1 MPRAGGKIMKRK
13 LIACLAAAC
22 ALCTAAALFAGCNDK
37 GPEKDPDDGKEPGGT
52 TQATT
57 EWQFTGDYHE
67 LLNNGFDFYFL
78 GNMMSDG
85 SGIIYHAQWF
95 NGDVTYTEIELEW
108 ESATDRDG
116 LTTFSASTDDSS
128 ASFTEVSI
136 YAESDGT
143 FNWEYKFQF
152 MGGYSRTIDF
162 VGTENPEY
170 DSVDEW
176 KAFVEENAGT
186 SGTDTP
192 EEPEK
197 EAILTFAGGESNSIE
212 FYADKTARIM
222 AYGGAINFEYTWA
235 LSDGVITMTSVSDPS
250 EVITSTTADGVTTI
264 VYAASLGGNQ
274 VDLTFTC
281 SDISALEGVAEKVAI
296 VTFEGGAGNSIEFY
310 ADGTALLSA
319 YNGAMSFN
327 YTWTVADG
335 VITMTSVDNPSEKIT
350 STTADGVTTIV
361 YTASFLG
368 GNSLTFTCSDIS
380 ALG

>member
-1 MPRAGGKIMKRK
+1 MKKK
-13 LIACLAAAC
+13 LLACLTAAC
-22 ALCTAAALFAGCNDK
+22 AMCTAAALFAGCSEDK
-37 GPEKDPDDGKEPGGT
+37 NPEKEPEPAPPAET
-52 TQATT
+52 TI
-57 EWQFTGDYHE
+57 EWQFTGAYHD
-67 LLNNGFDFYFL
+67 LIDNGFDVYFL

-85 SGIIYHAQWF
+85 SGIIYHAQWS
-95 NGDVTYTEIELEW
+95 NDDVTYTEIELEW

-128 ASFTEVSI
+128 AGFTEVSI

-143 FNWEYKFQF
+143 FNWEYKFLF
-152 MGGYSRTIDF
+152 AGGYSRTIDF

-176 KAFVEENAGT
+176 KAFVEEDAGT

-192 EEPEK
+192 GEPEK
-197 EAILTFAGGESNSIE
+197 NAILTFAGGEGNSIE
-212 FYADKTARIM
+212 FYADNTAKII

-235 LSDGVITMTSVSDPS
+235 LSDGVITLTSVSDPS

-274 VDLTFTC
+274 VNLTFTC

-310 ADGTALLSA
+310 ADGTAVLSA
-319 YNGAMSFN
+319 YNGAMSFD

-335 VITMTSVDNPSEKIT
+335 VIIMTSVDNPSEKIT

-368 GNSLTFTCSDIS
+368 GNSLTFTCNDIS
-380 ALG
+380 ALEGAE

>member
-1 MPRAGGKIMKRK
+1 MKKK
-13 LIACLAAAC
+13 LLACLTAAC
-22 ALCTAAALFAGCNDK
+22 AMCTAAALFAGCSEDK
-37 GPEKDPDDGKEPGGT
+37 NPEKEPEPAPPTET
-52 TQATT
+52 TI

-85 SGIIYHAQWF
+85 SGVIYHAQWF
-95 NGDVTYTEIELEW
+95 NGNITYTEIELEW
-108 ESATDRDG
+108 NTETDRDG
-116 LTTFSASTDDSS
+116 LTTFTASTQSASAGFKD
-128 ASFTEVSI
+128 VSI
-136 YAESDGT
+136 YAEADGSIKWQYT
-143 FNWEYKFQF
+143 FQF

-176 KAFVEENAGT
+176 KAFVEENAGA

-197 EAILTFAGGESNSIE
+197 EAILTFAGGEGNSIE

-222 AYGGAINFEYTWA
+222 AYGGAVNFEYNWA
-235 LSDGVITMTSVSDPS
+235 LSDGVITMTSVDNSS
-250 EVITSTTADGVTTI
+250 EVIKSTTADGVTTI

-274 VDLTFTC
+274 VNLTFTC
-281 SDISALEGVAEKVAI
+281 SDISALEGAAEKVAV
-296 VTFEGGAGNSIEFY
+296 VTFDGGAGNSIEFY

-319 YNGAMSFN
+319 YNGAMSFD

-335 VITMTSVDNPSEKIT
+335 VITMTSVNNPSEKIT

-380 ALG
+380 ALESAE

>member
-1 MPRAGGKIMKRK
+1 MSNLKKWLIGGLSLVVAATTVAG
-13 LIACLAAAC
+13 LAAC
-22 ALCTAAALFAGCNDK
+22 SDKTPNPDENEEENKPPVTQTA
-37 GPEKDPDDGKEPGGT
+37 EIEY
-52 TQATT
+52 
-57 EWQFTGDYHE
+57 QFTGSYDE
-67 LLNNGFDFYFL
+67 LIGNGFDFYFL

-85 SGIIYHAQWF
+85 SGVIYHAQWF
-95 NGDVTYTEIELEW
+95 NGNITYTEIELEW

-128 ASFTEVSI
+128 AGFTEVSI

-170 DSVDEW
+170 ASVDEW
-176 KAFVEENAGT
+176 KAFVEENAGA
-186 SGTDTP
+186 SDTDTP

-197 EAILTFAGGESNSIE
+197 EAILTFTGGEGNSIE
-212 FYADKTARIM
+212 FYADKKARIM
-222 AYGGAINFEYTWA
+222 AYGGAVNFEYTWA

-250 EVITSTTADGVTTI
+250 EVIKSTTADGVTTI

-274 VDLTFTC
+274 VNLTFTC
-281 SDISALEGVAEKVAI
+281 NDISALEGVAEKVAI

-310 ADGTALLSA
+310 ADGTALISA
-319 YNGAMSFN
+319 YNGAMSFDYN
-327 YTWTVADG
+327 WIVADG

-350 STTADGVTTIV
+350 STTANGVTTIV

-380 ALG
+380 ALESAE

>member
-1 MPRAGGKIMKRK
+1 MRAGGKFMKKK
-13 LIACLAAAC
+13 LLACLTAAC
-22 ALCTAAALFAGCNDK
+22 AMCTAAALFAGCSEDK
-37 GPEKDPDDGKEPGGT
+37 NPEKEPEPAPPAET
-52 TQATT
+52 TI
-57 EWQFTGDYHE
+57 EWQFTGAYHD
-67 LLNNGFDFYFL
+67 LIDNGFDFYFL

-85 SGIIYHAQWF
+85 SGIIYHAQWS
-95 NGDVTYTEIELEW
+95 NDDVTYTEIELEW

-128 ASFTEVSI
+128 AGFTEVSI

-143 FNWEYKFQF
+143 FNWEYKFLF
-152 MGGYSRTIDF
+152 AGGYSRTIDF

-176 KAFVEENAGT
+176 KAFVEEDAGT

-192 EEPEK
+192 GEPEK
-197 EAILTFAGGESNSIE
+197 NAILTFAGGEGNSIE
-212 FYADKTARIM
+212 FYADNTAKII

-235 LSDGVITMTSVSDPS
+235 LSDGVITLTSVSDPS

-274 VDLTFTC
+274 VNLTFTC

-310 ADGTALLSA
+310 ADGTAVLSA
-319 YNGAMSFN
+319 YNGAMSFD

-335 VITMTSVDNPSEKIT
+335 VIIMTSVDNPSEKIT

-368 GNSLTFTCSDIS
+368 GNSLTFTCNDIS
-380 ALG
+380 ALEGAE

>member
-1 MPRAGGKIMKRK
+1 MKRK

-37 GPEKDPDDGKEPGGT
+37 GPEKDPDEGKNPGGT
-52 TQATT
+52 PSETT
-57 EWQFTGDYHE
+57 IEWQFTGDYHE

-143 FNWEYKFQF
+143 FNWEYKFLF
-152 MGGYSRTIDF
+152 AGGYSRTIDF

-197 EAILTFAGGESNSIE
+197 EAILTFAGGEGNTIE
-212 FYADKTARIM
+212 FYADNTARIKGYGGAINCEYTWEIADGVITM
-222 AYGGAINFEYTWA
+222 TSVGNSSEKITSSTADGVTTIVYAASLGGKPVNITFTCDDISALEGVEAKEELVTFTGENGSIVFYSDNTAFIQAFGGAINFEYTWELA
-235 LSDGVITMTSVSDPS
+235 DGVITMTSVGNPS
-250 EVITSTTADGVTTI
+250 EKITSTTADGVTTI

-274 VDLTFTC
+274 VNLTFTC
-281 SDISALEGVAEKVAI
+281 A
-296 VTFEGGAGNSIEFY
+296 
-310 ADGTALLSA
+310 
-319 YNGAMSFN
+319 
-327 YTWTVADG
+327 
-335 VITMTSVDNPSEKIT
+335 
-350 STTADGVTTIV
+350 
-361 YTASFLG
+361 
-368 GNSLTFTCSDIS
+368 DIS

>member
-1 MPRAGGKIMKRK
+1 MSNLKKWLIGGLSLVVAVTTVAG
-13 LIACLAAAC
+13 LAAC
-22 ALCTAAALFAGCNDK
+22 SDKTPNPDENEEENKPPVTQTA
-37 GPEKDPDDGKEPGGT
+37 EIEY
-52 TQATT
+52 
-57 EWQFTGDYHE
+57 QFTGSYDE
-67 LLNNGFDFYFL
+67 LIGNGFDFYFL

-85 SGIIYHAQWF
+85 SGVIYHAQWF
-95 NGDVTYTEIELEW
+95 NGNITYTEIELEW
-108 ESATDRDG
+108 NTETDRDG
-116 LTTFSASTDDSS
+116 LTTFTASTKSASAGFKD
-128 ASFTEVSI
+128 VSI
-136 YAESDGT
+136 YAEADGSIKWQYT
-143 FNWEYKFQF
+143 FQF

-176 KAFVEENAGT
+176 KAFVEENAGA

-197 EAILTFAGGESNSIE
+197 EAILTFAGGEGNSIE
-212 FYADKTARIM
+212 FYADKTAKII
-222 AYGGAINFEYTWA
+222 AYGGAIDFEYTWDVA
-235 LSDGVITMTSVSDPS
+235 DGVITMTSVDNSS
-250 EVITSTTADGVTTI
+250 EKITSTTADGVTTI

-274 VDLTFTC
+274 VTLTFTC

-296 VTFEGGAGNSIEFY
+296 VTFDGGAGNSIEFY

-319 YNGAMSFN
+319 YNGAMSFD

-361 YTASFLG
+361 YTASFIG
-368 GNSLTFTCSDIS
+368 GSLTFTCSDIS
-380 ALG
+380 ALESAE

>member
-1 MPRAGGKIMKRK
+1 MSNLKKWLIGG
-13 LIACLAAAC
+13 LSLVVAATTVSGLAAC
-22 ALCTAAALFAGCNDK
+22 SDKTPNPDENEEENKPPVTQTA
-37 GPEKDPDDGKEPGGT
+37 EIEY
-52 TQATT
+52 
-57 EWQFTGDYHE
+57 QFTGSYDE
-67 LLNNGFDFYFL
+67 LIGNGFDFYFL

-85 SGIIYHAQWF
+85 SGVIYHAQWF
-95 NGDVTYTEIELEW
+95 NGNITYTEIELEW
-108 ESATDRDG
+108 NTETDRDG
-116 LTTFSASTDDSS
+116 LTTFTASTQSASAGFKD
-128 ASFTEVSI
+128 VSI
-136 YAESDGT
+136 YAEADGSIKWQYT
-143 FNWEYKFQF
+143 FQF

-197 EAILTFAGGESNSIE
+197 EAILTFAGGEGNSIE
-212 FYADKTARIM
+212 FYADNTAKII

-235 LSDGVITMTSVSDPS
+235 LSDGVITLTSVSDPS

-274 VDLTFTC
+274 VNLTFTC
-281 SDISALEGVAEKVAI
+281 SDISALEGAAEKVAV
-296 VTFEGGAGNSIEFY
+296 VTFDGGAGNSIEFY

-319 YNGAMSFN
+319 YNGAMSFD

-380 ALG
+380 ALESAE

>member
-1 MPRAGGKIMKRK
+1 MSNLKKWLIGGLSLVVAVTTVAG
-13 LIACLAAAC
+13 LAAC
-22 ALCTAAALFAGCNDK
+22 SDKTPNPDENEEENKPPVTQTA
-37 GPEKDPDDGKEPGGT
+37 EIEY
-52 TQATT
+52 
-57 EWQFTGDYHE
+57 QFTGSYDE
-67 LLNNGFDFYFL
+67 LIGNGFDFYFL

-85 SGIIYHAQWF
+85 SGVIYHAQWF
-95 NGDVTYTEIELEW
+95 NGNITYTEIELEW

-128 ASFTEVSI
+128 AGFTEVSI

-176 KAFVEENAGT
+176 KAFVEENAGA
-186 SGTDTP
+186 SDTDTP

-197 EAILTFAGGESNSIE
+197 EAILTFTGGEGNSIE
-212 FYADKTARIM
+212 FYADKKARIM
-222 AYGGAINFEYTWA
+222 AYGGAVNFEYDWDVA
-235 LSDGVITMTSVSDPS
+235 DGVITMTSVSDPS
-250 EVITSTTADGVTTI
+250 EVIKSTTADGVTTI

-274 VDLTFTC
+274 VNLTFTC
-281 SDISALEGVAEKVAI
+281 NDISALEGVAEKVAI

-319 YNGAMSFN
+319 YNGAMSFDYN
-327 YTWTVADG
+327 WIVADG

-350 STTADGVTTIV
+350 STTANGVTTIV

-380 ALG
+380 ALESAE

>member
-1 MPRAGGKIMKRK
+1 MKK
-13 LIACLAAAC
+13 KFLACLTAAC
-22 ALCTAAALFAGCNDK
+22 ALCTSAALLGGC
-37 GPEKDPDDGKEPGGT
+37 GGGSDPDPDEGKNPGGT
-52 TQATT
+52 PSETT
-57 EWQFTGDYHE
+57 IEWQFTGAYHE

-95 NGDVTYTEIELEW
+95 NDDVTYTEIELEW

-128 ASFTEVSI
+128 AGFTEVSI

-143 FNWEYKFQF
+143 FNWEYKFLF
-152 MGGYSRTIDF
+152 AGGYSRTIDF

-176 KAFVEENAGT
+176 KAFVEEDAGT

-197 EAILTFAGGESNSIE
+197 NAILTFAGGEGNSIE
-212 FYADKTARIM
+212 FYADNTAKII
-222 AYGGAINFEYTWA
+222 AYGGAINFEYTWV
-235 LSDGVITMTSVSDPS
+235 LSDGVITLTSVSDPS
-250 EVITSTTADGVTTI
+250 DVITSTTADGVTTI

-274 VDLTFTC
+274 VNLTFTC

-310 ADGTALLSA
+310 ADGTAVLSA
-319 YNGAMSFN
+319 YNGAMSFD
-327 YTWTVADG
+327 YSWTVADG
-335 VITMTSVDNPSEKIT
+335 VIIMTSVDNPSEKIT

-368 GNSLTFTCSDIS
+368 GNSLTFTCNDIS
-380 ALG
+380 ALESAE

>member
-1 MPRAGGKIMKRK
+1 MSNLKKWLIGGLSLVVAVTTVAG
-13 LIACLAAAC
+13 LAAC
-22 ALCTAAALFAGCNDK
+22 SDKTPNPDENEEENKPPVTQTA
-37 GPEKDPDDGKEPGGT
+37 EIEY
-52 TQATT
+52 
-57 EWQFTGDYHE
+57 QFTGSYDE
-67 LLNNGFDFYFL
+67 LIGNGFDFYFL

-85 SGIIYHAQWF
+85 SGVIYHAQWF
-95 NGDVTYTEIELEW
+95 NGNITYTEIELEW
-108 ESATDRDG
+108 NSETDRDG
-116 LTTFSASTDDSS
+116 LTTFTASTKSASAGFKD
-128 ASFTEVSI
+128 VSI
-136 YAESDGT
+136 YAEADGSIKWQYT
-143 FNWEYKFQF
+143 FQF

-176 KAFVEENAGT
+176 KAFVEENAGA

-197 EAILTFAGGESNSIE
+197 EAILTFAGGEGNSIE
-212 FYADKTARIM
+212 FYADKTAKII
-222 AYGGAINFEYTWA
+222 AYGGAIDFEYTWDVA
-235 LSDGVITMTSVSDPS
+235 DGVITMTSVDNSS
-250 EVITSTTADGVTTI
+250 EKITSTTADGVTTI

-274 VDLTFTC
+274 VTLTFTC

-296 VTFEGGAGNSIEFY
+296 VTFDGGAGNSIEFY

-319 YNGAMSFN
+319 YNGAMSFD

-361 YTASFLG
+361 YTASFIG
-368 GNSLTFTCSDIS
+368 GSLTFTCSDIS
-380 ALG
+380 ALESAE

>member
-1 MPRAGGKIMKRK
+1 MKKK
-13 LIACLAAAC
+13 LLACLAAVC
-22 ALCTAAALFAGCNDK
+22 ALCTSATLLGGC
-37 GPEKDPDDGKEPGGT
+37 GGGSDPDPDEGKNPGGT
-52 TQATT
+52 PSETT
-57 EWQFTGDYHE
+57 IEWQFTGDYHE

-197 EAILTFAGGESNSIE
+197 EAILTFAGGEGNSIE
-212 FYADKTARIM
+212 FYADNTARIKG
-222 AYGGAINFEYTWA
+222 YGGAIDFGYTWVLA
-235 LSDGVITMTSVSDPS
+235 DGVITMTSVGDPD
-250 EVITSTTADGVTTI
+250 EKITSTTADGVTTI

-274 VDLTFTC
+274 VNLTFTC
-281 SDISALEGVAEKVAI
+281 ADISALEGVEAKEEL
-296 VTFEGGAGNSIEFY
+296 VTFTGENGSIVFYSDNTAVIQAYGGQINFK
-310 ADGTALLSA
+310 
-319 YNGAMSFN
+319 
-327 YTWTVADG
+327 YTWTIADG
-335 VITMTSVDNPSEKIT
+335 VITMTSVGNPSEKIT
-350 STTADGVTTIV
+350 STTENGVTTIS

-368 GNSLTFTCSDIS
+368 GMVLTFTCADIS

>member
-1 MPRAGGKIMKRK
+1 MKK
-13 LIACLAAAC
+13 KFLACLAAVC
-22 ALCTAAALFAGCNDK
+22 ALCTSAALLGGC
-37 GPEKDPDDGKEPGGT
+37 GGGSDPDPDEEGKNPGGT
-52 TQATT
+52 PSETT
-57 EWQFTGDYHE
+57 IEWQFTGDYHE

-85 SGIIYHAQWF
+85 SGVIYHAQWF
-95 NGDVTYTEIELEW
+95 NGNITYTEIELEW
-108 ESATDRDG
+108 NTETDRDG
-116 LTTFSASTDDSS
+116 LTTFTASTQSASAGFKD
-128 ASFTEVSI
+128 VSI
-136 YAESDGT
+136 YAEADGSIKWQYT
-143 FNWEYKFQF
+143 FQF

-176 KAFVEENAGT
+176 KAFVEENAGA

-197 EAILTFAGGESNSIE
+197 EAILTFAGGEGNSIE
-212 FYADKTARIM
+212 FYADKTAKII
-222 AYGGAINFEYTWA
+222 AYGGAIDFEYTWDVA
-235 LSDGVITMTSVSDPS
+235 DGVITMTSVSDPS
-250 EVITSTTADGVTTI
+250 EVIKSTTADGVTTI

-274 VDLTFTC
+274 VNLTFTC

-310 ADGTALLSA
+310 AGGTALLSA
-319 YNGAMSFN
+319 YNGAMSFDYN
-327 YTWTVADG
+327 WTVADG

-380 ALG
+380 ALESAE

>member
-1 MPRAGGKIMKRK
+1 MKKK
-13 LIACLAAAC
+13 LLACLTAAC
-22 ALCTAAALFAGCNDK
+22 AMCTAAALFAGCSEDK
-37 GPEKDPDDGKEPGGT
+37 NPEKEPEPAPPTET
-52 TQATT
+52 TI

-95 NGDVTYTEIELEW
+95 NGNITYTEIELEW
-108 ESATDRDG
+108 NTETDRDG
-116 LTTFSASTDDSS
+116 LTTFTASTDDSS

-176 KAFVEENAGT
+176 KAFVEENAGA

-197 EAILTFAGGESNSIE
+197 EAILTFAGGEGNSIE
-212 FYADKTARIM
+212 FYADKTAKII
-222 AYGGAINFEYTWA
+222 AYGGAIDFEYTWDVA
-235 LSDGVITMTSVSDPS
+235 DGVITMTSVSDPS
-250 EVITSTTADGVTTI
+250 EVIKSTTADGVTTI

-274 VDLTFTC
+274 VNLTFTC

-310 ADGTALLSA
+310 ADKTAKIIA
-319 YNGAMSFN
+319 YGGAIDFE
-327 YTWTVADG
+327 YTWDVADG
-335 VITMTSVDNPSEKIT
+335 VITMTSVSDPSEVIK

-361 YTASFLG
+361 YAASLG
-368 GNSLTFTCSDIS
+368 GNQVNLTFTCSDIS
-380 ALG
+380 ALESAE

>member
-1 MPRAGGKIMKRK
+1 MKKK
-13 LIACLAAAC
+13 LLACLTAAC
-22 ALCTAAALFAGCNDK
+22 AMCTAAALFAGCSEDK
-37 GPEKDPDDGKEPGGT
+37 NPEKEPEPAPPTET
-52 TQATT
+52 TI

-85 SGIIYHAQWF
+85 SGVIYHAQWF

-116 LTTFSASTDDSS
+116 LTTFSASTVDSS

-176 KAFVEENAGT
+176 KAFVEENAGA
-186 SGTDTP
+186 SDTDTP

-197 EAILTFAGGESNSIE
+197 EAILTFTGGEGNSIE

-222 AYGGAINFEYTWA
+222 AYGGAVNFEYNWA
-235 LSDGVITMTSVSDPS
+235 LSDGVITMTSVDNSS
-250 EVITSTTADGVTTI
+250 EVIKSTTADGVTTI

-319 YNGAMSFN
+319 YNGKMSFD

-335 VITMTSVDNPSEKIT
+335 VITMTSVNNPSEKIT

-380 ALG
+380 ALESAE